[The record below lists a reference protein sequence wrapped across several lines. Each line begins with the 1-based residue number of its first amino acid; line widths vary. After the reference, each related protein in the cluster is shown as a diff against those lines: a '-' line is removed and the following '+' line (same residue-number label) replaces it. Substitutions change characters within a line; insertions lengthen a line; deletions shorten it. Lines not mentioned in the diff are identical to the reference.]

1 MSGSQKP
8 SQVLHLVANSRS
20 GKGAGSTLHE
30 LAQKVCDE
38 LGARLIHYDTSGEG
52 QLEAQAEIAVRD
64 AEKDGGIVVAAGGD
78 GTIRGVAQKAFKRKV
93 KFAVVGCGTFNF
105 FARNNGIPE
114 DLEEA
119 LRLALTGDVR
129 PVRLGRINDEVFLI
143 NASLGLYA
151 KAIREREQRT
161 SRYGRNRLVVIIST
175 IRSLMSKHRLLDVEL
190 ATGNE
195 VTRHRTPM
203 IFIGNNALQLRDLAF
218 DVAKCMKKNMLAVV
232 MLKPL
237 TRKETARVVLRGIM
251 KTIEKE
257 EKVES
262 FCVDKLT
269 IHTRKLHQTVALD
282 GEMFQMVSPLHVEAV
297 PDALQMVLPKKAKED
312 PT

>member
-1 MSGSQKP
+1 MSDAKI
-8 SQVLHLVANSRS
+8 LHLVANSRS

-30 LAQKVCDE
+30 LAQKICDE
-38 LGARLIHYDTSGEG
+38 LGARLVHYDTTGEG
-52 QLEAQAEIAVRD
+52 QLEAQAEVAVRA
-64 AEKDGGIVVAAGGD
+64 AEKDGGVVVAAGGD
-78 GTIRGVAQKAFKRKV
+78 GTIRGVAQKAFKRPV

-105 FARNNGIPE
+105 FARNHGVPE
-114 DLEEA
+114 DLEQA
-119 LRLALTGDVR
+119 LRLAVTGEAQ
-129 PVRLGRINDEVFLI
+129 PVRLGRINGEVFLI

-161 SRYGRNRLVVIIST
+161 SRYGRNRFVVILST
-175 IRSLMSKHRLLDVEL
+175 VRSMMSKHRLLDVEL
-190 ATGNE
+190 ATGNQ

-218 DVAKCMKKNMLAVV
+218 DVARCMKNNMLAVV

-237 TRKETARVVLRGIM
+237 TKHETLRVVLRGIM

-262 FCVDKLT
+262 FCVDTLT

-282 GEMFQMVSPLHVEAV
+282 GEMFKMVSPLHVEAV
-297 PDALQMVLPKKAKED
+297 PNALQMIMPPMSKPDVQA
-312 PT
+312 